1 MGLRKKLEEASKKL
15 DAASGKLAEA
25 SEKLD
30 TTSAEWDTARRQLAD
45 PTNGLAALHGEVVQ
59 SRQKILDA
67 VQGGVTGSGAE
78 NRELRRRQDEMLAD
92 LGEMKD
98 EIRAVRLE
106 LTQALQQSPPTGS
119 DPAGT
124 DVTES
129 SSEGVTP
136 SGSAGSDDHEEEHM
150 GHVGTETVEEG
161 SPDPRSHREQ
171 ELKDRIEAAYQGAA
185 APTRQASDAPG
196 PASRPSAPPAA
207 TDDGDQA
214 GKAEVAHGVLLLKA
228 AGVASA
234 ELVLHR
240 DTWEFLTTLA
250 VGQPHFRTPPAV
262 EDAQHGRVQT
272 ALSGRSLIAVLIA
285 LWETRTNT
293 SPLQADWALATTAY
307 LRMAGRLSAVT
318 GSGITIRIVLDDGI
332 EHTPP
337 ATDGQDGSGGPA

>member
-1 MGLRKKLEEASKKL
+1 MRERLEEASKKL

-25 SEKLD
+25 SKKLD
-30 TTSAEWDTARRQLAD
+30 TASAEWDTARRQLAD
-45 PTNGLAALHGEVVQ
+45 PTNGLVALHGEVVQ

-67 VQGGVTGSGAE
+67 IQGGVTGLGAE
-78 NRELRRRQDEMLAD
+78 NRELGRRQDEMLAD

-124 DVTES
+124 NVTEN

-136 SGSAGSDDHEEEHM
+136 SGSAGSDDHEERHM
-150 GHVGTETVEEG
+150 DQPDAEPVKEG
-161 SPDPRSHREQ
+161 SPNSRPDREK
-171 ELKDRIEAAYQGAA
+171 ELKARIEAAYQGAA
-185 APTRQASDAPG
+185 APTRQASDAP
-196 PASRPSAPPAA
+196 RPSSHPSTPPAA
-207 TDDGDQA
+207 TDDADQA
-214 GKAEVAHGVLLLKA
+214 ENAEVAHGVLLLKA

-262 EDAQHGRVQT
+262 EDVQHGRVQT

-285 LWETRTNT
+285 LWETRTKK

-307 LRMAGRLSAVT
+307 LRMAGRLSTVT

-337 ATDGQDGSGGPA
+337 GTDGQDGSRGSA

>member
-1 MGLRKKLEEASKKL
+1 MRKKLEKASKNL
-15 DAASGKLAEA
+15 DAASEKLAEA
-25 SEKLD
+25 SKKLD

-45 PTNGLAALHGEVVQ
+45 PTNGLAALHREVVQ

-67 VQGGVTGSGAE
+67 IQGEVTGLGAE
-78 NRELRRRQDEMLAD
+78 NGELRRHQDEMLAD

-106 LTQALQQSPPTGS
+106 LTQAPQQSSPTGS

-124 DVTES
+124 DLTN

-136 SGSAGSDDHEEEHM
+136 PGSAGSDDRKEEH
-150 GHVGTETVEEG
+150 VDDAVTEPVEEG
-161 SPDPRSHREQ
+161 SPDSRSHREQ

-185 APTRQASDAPG
+185 APTRQASDAPDAA
-196 PASRPSAPPAA
+196 PRPSGPPAA
-207 TDDGDQA
+207 TDGGDQA

-240 DTWEFLTTLA
+240 DTWEFLMSLA

-262 EDAQHGRVQT
+262 EDVEHGRVKT

-285 LWETRTNT
+285 LWETRTNA

-307 LRMAGRLSAVT
+307 LRMASHLSPVT